1 MDGKIIG
8 GRYEIRRQIGAGG
21 SARVYLARD
30 LVLKRDVALKI
41 LHEEGALDPS
51 FVKRFRREAQS
62 AARLNHPNIVS
73 VYDWGKVDSTYYMV
87 MEAVDGPNL
96 KEDIARRG
104 PLPEAEALSITEQVA
119 SALAVA
125 HDKGVIHRDI
135 KPQNILLDEGGRVKV
150 ADFGIARATGMTQ
163 LTATNVVA
171 GTANYISPEQARGQ
185 PVDERSD
192 IYSLGVLLWELL
204 AGRELFDGRS
214 MVEVALR
221 HINDEPQP
229 LRQIRPDVSPLT
241 EAVAAKALAKDPA
254 RRYQSAAAMLEALA
268 SAREALR
275 QPVAAP
281 ESTRAQTEPTAA
293 VNGTPARPR
302 TITRSAR
309 PGGGRTS
316 VRSGTA
322 SHGWLAALLALVV
335 LIAGGGAFL
344 AAEHGPFASA
354 GTKNATV
361 TTPSRVS
368 DAASRKRRP
377 RRAVT
382 HRAPTSTPT
391 AAPTPAPA
399 PTKIPAASA
408 PPPARSRPTAT
419 STPIPPTVTP
429 LPATPTPPP
438 ALPASSSMAANTPQ
452 AAVQAFYTLV
462 SHHQFQQAAQL
473 WTASMRS
480 QFPPAT
486 DINGRFSNTSRI
498 NILELKPLS
507 QTATTA
513 TVQVNLLEVIREPKG
528 PHTKQYAGTW
538 NLVRGPNGWLLN
550 SPNFS

>member
-8 GRYEIRRQIGAGG
+8 GRYEILRQIGAGG

-51 FVKRFRREAQS
+51 FVKRFQREAQS
-62 AARLNHPNIVS
+62 AARLNHTNIVS
-73 VYDWGKVDSTYYMV
+73 VYDWGKVDGTYYMV
-87 MEAVDGPNL
+87 MEAVDGRNL

-185 PVDERSD
+185 AVDERSD

-214 MVEVALR
+214 MVEIALR
-221 HINDEPQP
+221 HINDAPQP
-229 LRQIRPDVSPLT
+229 LRQIRPDVSPLA
-241 EAVAAKALAKDPA
+241 EAVVAKALAKDPA
-254 RRYQSAAAMLEALA
+254 HRYQSAAAMLEALA
-268 SAREALR
+268 SASEALR
-275 QPVAAP
+275 QSVAAP
-281 ESTRAQTEPTAA
+281 ASMPAQTQPSAAVSGTAA
-293 VNGTPARPR
+293 RSR
-302 TITRSAR
+302 TMVRSAG
-309 PGGGRTS
+309 PGGSRTS

-354 GTKNATV
+354 GTKNAPV
-361 TTPSRVS
+361 TTPGRVS
-368 DAASRKRRP
+368 DAGSRTHHAG
-377 RRAVT
+377 RAVT
-382 HRAPTSTPT
+382 HPAPTAPPT
-391 AAPTPAPA
+391 ATPTPAPA

-408 PPPARSRPTAT
+408 PPPTRSRSTAT

-429 LPATPTPPP
+429 SPATPTPPP
-438 ALPASSSMAANTPQ
+438 PPASSSMAANTPQ

-486 DINGRFSNTSRI
+486 DINGRFSDTSRI

-513 TVQVNLLEVIREPKG
+513 TVQVDLLEVIQEPKG

-550 SPNFS
+550 SPSFS